1 MHMKRRIIAVG
12 LLSLFLLGSFVYFVA
27 IPRISVSGT
36 GTVTAY
42 PDEADIL
49 FSVRTQNASATSAAA
64 ENGFIMAM
72 VYSSLNTLGV
82 NKSDVKTIS
91 YSLQPSYD
99 SFNYSKVLG
108 YVAINSVEVIVIGTE
123 NLSNVGRIIDVV
135 VQAGVNQI
143 DGITFTFAGLNYNSL
158 RAQAYHKA
166 VDDANAQASAIVSG
180 VGGVIIGIASIS
192 TNYGYGILPQPI
204 AFEGSTPTKPTTPI
218 NSGLQ
223 QVTAAVNI
231 TYLYV

>member
-1 MHMKRRIIAVG
+1 MAVG
-12 LLSLFLLGSFVYFVA
+12 LLSLVMLGSFMYFVA

-42 PDEADIL
+42 PDEADLL
-49 FSVRTQNASATSAAA
+49 FSVRTQNVSATNAAA
-64 ENGFIMAM
+64 ENGFIMTV
-72 VYSSLNTLGV
+72 VYSSLDALGV
-82 NKSDVKTIS
+82 NKSDVKTVS
-91 YSLQPSYD
+91 YSLQPTYD
-99 SFNYSKVLG
+99 SYNYSKVIG
-108 YVAINSVEVIVIGTE
+108 YVAINSVEVIVTGTE
-123 NLSNVGRIIDVV
+123 NLPNVGRIIDVI

-166 VDDANAQASAIVSG
+166 VEDANSQASAIVTG
-180 VGGVIIGIASIS
+180 VGGVIVGIASIS

-204 AFEGSTPTKPTTPI
+204 VYEGSTTTKPPTPI

-223 QVTAAVNI
+223 QVTATVNI
-231 TYLYV
+231 TYLYI

>member
-1 MHMKRRIIAVG
+1 MVM
-12 LLSLFLLGSFVYFVA
+12 LGSFMYFVA

-42 PDEADIL
+42 PDEADLL
-49 FSVRTQNASATSAAA
+49 FSVRTQNVSATNAAA
-64 ENGFIMAM
+64 ENGFIMTV
-72 VYSSLNTLGV
+72 VYSSLDALGV
-82 NKSDVKTIS
+82 NKSDVKTVS
-91 YSLQPSYD
+91 YSLQPTYD
-99 SFNYSKVLG
+99 SYNYSKVIG
-108 YVAINSVEVIVIGTE
+108 YVAINSVEVIVTGTE
-123 NLSNVGRIIDVV
+123 NLPNVGRIIDVI

-166 VDDANAQASAIVSG
+166 VEDANSQASAIVTG
-180 VGGVIIGIASIS
+180 VGGVIVGMASIS

-204 AFEGSTPTKPTTPI
+204 VYEGSTTTKPPTPI

-223 QVTAAVNI
+223 QVTATVNI
-231 TYLYV
+231 TYLYI

>member
-1 MHMKRRIIAVG
+1 MKRRMIAIC
-12 LLSLFLLGSFVYFVA
+12 LLSLVILGSFVYFVA

-36 GTVTAY
+36 GSVTEY

-49 FSVRTQNASATSAAA
+49 FSVRTQNVSATNAAA
-64 ENGFIMAM
+64 ENGFIMTM
-72 VYSSLNTLGV
+72 VYSSLNMVGV
-82 NKSDVKTIS
+82 NKSDVKTVS
-91 YSLQPSYD
+91 YSLQPTYD
-99 SFNYSKVLG
+99 SYNYSKVIG
-108 YVAINSVEVIVIGTE
+108 YVAINSVEVIVTGTE
-123 NLSNVGRIIDVV
+123 NLPNVGRIIDVI

-166 VDDANAQASAIVSG
+166 VDDANSQASAIVTG
-180 VGGVIIGIASIS
+180 VGGVIVGIASIS

-204 AFEGSTPTKPTTPI
+204 VYEGSTTTKPPTPI

-223 QVTAAVNI
+223 QVTATVSI
-231 TYLYV
+231 TYLYI

>member
-1 MHMKRRIIAVG
+1 LVM
-12 LLSLFLLGSFVYFVA
+12 LGSFMYFVA

-42 PDEADIL
+42 PDEADLL
-49 FSVRTQNASATSAAA
+49 FSVRTQNVSATNAAA
-64 ENGFIMAM
+64 ENGFIMTV
-72 VYSSLNTLGV
+72 VYSSLDALGV
-82 NKSDVKTIS
+82 NKSDVKTVS
-91 YSLQPSYD
+91 YSLQPTYD
-99 SFNYSKVLG
+99 SYNYSKVIG
-108 YVAINSVEVIVIGTE
+108 YVAINSVEVIVTGTE
-123 NLSNVGRIIDVV
+123 NLPNVGRIIDVI

-166 VDDANAQASAIVSG
+166 VEDANSQASAIVTG
-180 VGGVIIGIASIS
+180 VGGVIVGMASIS

-204 AFEGSTPTKPTTPI
+204 VYEGSTTTKPPTPI

-223 QVTAAVNI
+223 QVTATVNI
-231 TYLYV
+231 TYLYI

>member
-1 MHMKRRIIAVG
+1 MIAVG
-12 LLSLFLLGSFVYFVA
+12 LLSLVIIVSFVYFVA
-27 IPRISVSGT
+27 IPKISVSGT
-36 GTVTAY
+36 GSVTAY

-49 FSVRTQNASATSAAA
+49 FSVRTQNVSATNAAA
-64 ENGFIMAM
+64 ENGFIMTI

-91 YSLQPSYD
+91 YSLQPTYD
-99 SFNYSKVLG
+99 SYNYSKVIG
-108 YVAINSVEVIVIGTE
+108 YVAINSVEVIVTGTE
-123 NLSNVGRIIDVV
+123 NLPNVGRIIDAI

-166 VDDANAQASAIVSG
+166 VDDASSQASAIVTG

-192 TNYGYGILPQPI
+192 TNYGYGILPQPVVY
-204 AFEGSTPTKPTTPI
+204 EGSTTPKLPTPI

-223 QVTAAVNI
+223 EITATVNI
-231 TYLYV
+231 TYFYV

>member
-1 MHMKRRIIAVG
+1 MKRRTMAVG
-12 LLSLFLLGSFVYFVA
+12 LLSLVMLGSFMYFVA

-42 PDEADIL
+42 PDEADLL
-49 FSVRTQNASATSAAA
+49 FSVRTQNVSATNAAA
-64 ENGFIMAM
+64 ENGLIMTV
-72 VYSSLNTLGV
+72 VYSSLDALGV
-82 NKSDVKTIS
+82 NKSDVKTVS
-91 YSLQPSYD
+91 YSLQPTYD
-99 SFNYSKVLG
+99 SYNYSKVIG
-108 YVAINSVEVIVIGTE
+108 YVAINSVEVIVTGTE
-123 NLSNVGRIIDVV
+123 NLPNVGRIIDVI

-166 VDDANAQASAIVSG
+166 VEDANSQASAIVTG
-180 VGGVIIGIASIS
+180 VGGVIVGMASIS

-204 AFEGSTPTKPTTPI
+204 VYEGSTTTKPPTPI

-223 QVTAAVNI
+223 QVTATVNI
-231 TYLYV
+231 TYLYI

>member
-1 MHMKRRIIAVG
+1 LVM
-12 LLSLFLLGSFVYFVA
+12 LGSFMYFVA

-42 PDEADIL
+42 PDEADLL
-49 FSVRTQNASATSAAA
+49 FSVRTQNVSATNAAA
-64 ENGFIMAM
+64 ENGFIMTV
-72 VYSSLNTLGV
+72 VYSSLDALGV
-82 NKSDVKTIS
+82 NKSDVKTVS
-91 YSLQPSYD
+91 YSLQPTYD
-99 SFNYSKVLG
+99 SYNYSKVIG
-108 YVAINSVEVIVIGTE
+108 YVAINSVEVIVTGTE
-123 NLSNVGRIIDVV
+123 NLPNVGRIIDVI

-166 VDDANAQASAIVSG
+166 VEDANSQASAIVTG
-180 VGGVIIGIASIS
+180 VGGVIVGIASIS

-204 AFEGSTPTKPTTPI
+204 VYEGSTTTKPPTPI

-223 QVTAAVNI
+223 QVTATVNI
-231 TYLYV
+231 TYLYI

>member
-1 MHMKRRIIAVG
+1 MKRRTMAVG
-12 LLSLFLLGSFVYFVA
+12 LLSLVMLGSFMYFVA

-42 PDEADIL
+42 PDEADLL
-49 FSVRTQNASATSAAA
+49 FSVRTQNVSATNAAV
-64 ENGFIMAM
+64 ENGFIMTV
-72 VYSSLNTLGV
+72 VYSSLDALGV
-82 NKSDVKTIS
+82 NKSDVKTVS
-91 YSLQPSYD
+91 YSLQPTYD
-99 SFNYSKVLG
+99 SYNYSKVIG
-108 YVAINSVEVIVIGTE
+108 YVAINSVEVIVTGTE
-123 NLSNVGRIIDVV
+123 NLPNVGRIIDVI

-166 VDDANAQASAIVSG
+166 VEDANSQASAIVTG
-180 VGGVIIGIASIS
+180 VGGVIVGMASIS

-204 AFEGSTPTKPTTPI
+204 VYEGSTTTKPPTPI

-223 QVTAAVNI
+223 QVTATVNI
-231 TYLYV
+231 TYLYI